1 MKLLQRKIDKF
12 LVEWKMR
19 EDRLPLIVKGARQV
33 GKTASIVQF
42 ATDNYQY
49 VININFVLQQKF
61 KGIFGDGYEVDD
73 IIRNI
78 TLIDPSLKLQP
89 GNTLLFFDEMQ
100 DCPACATSLKAFK
113 LDGRYDVIC
122 SGSLMGINYREIE
135 SNSVGYKEDYEMHSM
150 DFEEF
155 LWSKGYD
162 AHFVDGLYQN
172 MCTLTPLSSLEMEVL
187 NRLFREYMT
196 IGGMPAV
203 VSKFVTSGNF
213 SGTLR
218 MQRQLL
224 LDYEEDI
231 TKYAQGLDK
240 GKIKNVYDHISVFLG
255 QDNKKFQISKIAHG
269 ARNRE
274 YVGTV
279 EWLCDA
285 GIVNVCYCLA
295 QVSLPLRGNYE
306 PKSYK
311 LYFKD
316 TGLLVASLDEE
327 SQEDIRVNKNYGTYK
342 GAIYEN
348 VVGDMLAKQGYSL
361 YFYRNE
367 KSTLEMDFFIRDHTS
382 LIPVEV
388 KATDNATKSLSKLT
402 THDGRYP
409 DIRYGIKLCNK
420 NIGYNGHFFT
430 FPYFLTFLL
439 KRFVRTDLEKTL
451 ASINRMA

>member
-1 MKLLQRKIDKF
+1 MKLLQRKIDKI
-12 LVEWKMR
+12 LRDWKQAENKM
-19 EDRLPLIVKGARQV
+19 PLIVKGARQI
-33 GKTASIVQF
+33 GKTASIMQF
-42 ATDNYQY
+42 ATENYKN
-49 VININFVLQQKF
+49 VIAINFVLQKKF
-61 KGIFGDGYEVDD
+61 KAIFDDSYEVED
-73 IIRNI
+73 IVRNI
-78 TLIDPSLKLQP
+78 TLIDPSLNFEA
-89 GNTLLFFDEMQ
+89 GNTLIFFDELQ
-100 DCPACATSLKAFK
+100 DCPACATSLKAFCI
-113 LDGRYDVIC
+113 DGRYDVIC

-135 SNSVGYKEDYEMHSM
+135 SNSVGYKQDYTMHSM

-155 LWSKGYD
+155 LWAKGYD
-162 AHFVDGLYQN
+162 STFIEHLYN
-172 MCTLTPLSSLEMEVL
+172 KMCNTTPLSNLEMETL
-187 NRLFREYMT
+187 GEIFREYMT

-203 VSKFVTSGNF
+203 VNSFISSGNY
-213 SGTLR
+213 SGTLM

-240 GKIKNVYDHISVFLG
+240 GKIKNIYDHISVFLG

-279 EWLCDA
+279 EWLRDA

-295 QVSLPLRGNYE
+295 QVSLPLKGNYD
-306 PKSYK
+306 PKAYK
-311 LYFKD
+311 LYYKD

-327 SQEDIRVNKNYGTYK
+327 SQEDMRINKNYGTYK

-348 VVGDMLAKQGYSL
+348 IVGDMLVKQGYDL

-367 KSTLEMDFFIRDHTS
+367 KSTIEMDFFIRDTSS
-382 LIPVEV
+382 LIPIEV

-402 THDGRYP
+402 AADGKYP
-409 DIRYGIKLCNK
+409 EIKYGIKLCYR
-420 NIGYNGHFFT
+420 NIGFNGHFYT

-439 KRFVRTDLEKTL
+439 KRFVRRELE
-451 ASINRMA
+451 

>member
-1 MKLLQRKIDKF
+1 MNLLQRKIDRY
-12 LVEWKMR
+12 LQEWKNNT
-19 EDRLPLIVKGARQV
+19 DRLPLVVKGARQV
-33 GKTASIVQF
+33 GKTASIMQF
-42 ATDNYQY
+42 ANANYRN
-49 VININFVLQQKF
+49 VIAINFVLQQKY
-61 KGIFGDGYEVDD
+61 KAIFDDGYEVDS
-73 IIRNI
+73 IVRNL
-78 TLIDPSLKLQP
+78 TLINPDFKIEPN
-89 GNTLLFFDEMQ
+89 NTLIFFDEMQ
-100 DCPACATSLKAFK
+100 DCPACATSLKSFK
-113 LDGRYDVIC
+113 LDGRYDVVC
-122 SGSLMGINYREIE
+122 SGSLMGINYKEIE

-155 LWSKGYD
+155 LWARGYD
-162 AHFVDGLYQN
+162 DSFVDGLYEK
-172 MCTLTPLSSLEMEVL
+172 MCRVVPLTTLEMNTL
-187 NRLFREYMT
+187 SALFREYMT

-203 VSKFVTSGNF
+203 VNRYVTTGNF
-213 SGTLR
+213 AGTLK

-279 EWLCDA
+279 EWLRDA

-295 QVSLPLRGNYE
+295 QVSLPLRGNYD

-311 LYFKD
+311 LYYKD

-327 SQEDIRVNKNYGTYK
+327 SQDDIRVNKNYGTYK
-342 GAIYEN
+342 GALYEN
-348 VVGDMLAKQGYSL
+348 IVGDMLVKQGYSL

-367 KSTLEMDFFIRDHTS
+367 KSTLEMDFFVRDTTS
-382 LIPVEV
+382 LVPVEV
-388 KATDNATKSLSKLT
+388 KATDNATRSLTRLT
-402 THDGRYP
+402 AQDGKYP
-409 DIRYGIKLCNK
+409 DIRYGIKLCQK
-420 NIGYNGHFFT
+420 NIGFNGRFYT

-439 KRFVRTDLEKTL
+439 KRFMRRT
-451 ASINRMA
+451 MQP